1 MRKLKDPTEL
11 SGIFGESVSVRKV
24 NGRIIITNRPKRK
37 RGKPTEKVLAQQR
50 TFREATSYAKT
61 AIANPEVHALFATGR
76 KGKHES
82 SYTVARRDF
91 MNAPEVHSIDAT
103 GYHGMMDDLIIV
115 NATDDF
121 KVTRVKI
128 VITDVNGVITEEGD
142 ATDDSVTRFNQWKY
156 KVVST
161 NPSITGTK
169 ITAVAYDRPGNQ
181 GTAEISM

>member
-1 MRKLKDPTEL
+1 
-11 SGIFGESVSVRKV
+11 
-24 NGRIIITNRPKRK
+24 
-37 RGKPTEKVLAQQR
+37 
-50 TFREATSYAKT
+50 
-61 AIANPEVHALFATGR
+61 
-76 KGKHES
+76 
-82 SYTVARRDF
+82 
-91 MNAPEVHSIDAT
+91 MNAPKVNSIDAT
-103 GYHGMMDDLIIV
+103 GYHGMIGDLIIV